1 MFRNNKFEI
10 RIEHLPILRLT
21 VFEGVDLEF
30 EDILEMAAAFRK
42 ISNGEKFA
50 VLLDATKPF
59 TVSSEART
67 FIASKELTSDR
78 MAAAFVTKSL
88 ANRIVGNFFIK
99 FNKPATPTKLFSE
112 EALAMEWLWQQIENN
127 KKLSLVVAMSNN
139 K

>member
-21 VFEGVDLEF
+21 VFEGVDIEF
-30 EDILEMAAAFRK
+30 EDVLEMSAAFREIAK
-42 ISNGEKFA
+42 GEKFA

-59 TVSSEART
+59 TVSPEART

-78 MAAAFVTKSL
+78 MAAAFVTRSL

-112 EALAMEWLWQQIENN
+112 EAPAIEWLKEIVEKEKSSSIVSLANN
-127 KKLSLVVAMSNN
+127 E
-139 K
+139 